1 MASGSDSGATLRLL
15 GTVVIAAAVIVSCWI
30 LGGAVVRARGSGE
43 EIRVTGSAR
52 KPIRSDFAI
61 WTARIAY
68 RANDVSGGYEN
79 TKRGTDRLIAYLRKQ
94 GFGEKEIVRGALRTN
109 KLFAASQGNEYQNAD
124 TFREIAGYDVSQ
136 TVEVRSQQVDK
147 VEAVARESTE
157 LLAQGVALESDPPQY
172 LYTKIADVKREILG
186 EAAED
191 ALKRAQEIAS
201 KSGAAVGQVRSVRM
215 SPLQITS
222 AYSTDVSGMGQYDTT
237 AIDKAITAIVTVS
250 FGIK

>member
-1 MASGSDSGATLRLL
+1 MAFGSVSGATMRLV
-15 GTVVIAAAVIVSCWI
+15 GTLAIATAVVASFWI
-30 LGGAVVRARGSGE
+30 LGGAIVRAKGNGE

-52 KPIRSDFAI
+52 RPIRSDFAI

-68 RANDVSGGYEN
+68 RSNEVSGGYEN

-94 GFGEKEIVRGALRTN
+94 GFGEKEIVRGALKTT
-109 KLFAASQGNEYQNAD
+109 KLFAAAQGNEYQNAD
-124 TFREIAGYDVSQ
+124 TFRQIVGYDVSQ
-136 TVEVRSQQVDK
+136 SVEVRSNQVDK

-157 LLAQGVALESDPPQY
+157 LLAQGIALESDPPQY
-172 LYTKIADVKREILG
+172 LYTKISDVKREILG
-186 EAAED
+186 AAAED
-191 ALKRAQEIAS
+191 ALRRAQEIAS

-222 AYSTDVSGMGQYDTT
+222 AFSTEVSGEGINDT
-237 AIDKAITAIVTVS
+237 ASLDKAITAIVTVS

>member
-1 MASGSDSGATLRLL
+1 MRLFGTLAIAGAVVASF
-15 GTVVIAAAVIVSCWI
+15 WI
-30 LGGAVVRARGSGE
+30 LGGAIVRAKGNGE

-52 KPIRSDFAI
+52 RPIRSDFAI

-68 RANDVSGGYEN
+68 RSSDVQSGYTS
-79 TKRGTDRLIAYLRKQ
+79 TKRGTDSLIAYLRKR
-94 GFGEKEIVRGALRTN
+94 GFGDKEIVRGALRTN
-109 KLFAASQGNEYQNAD
+109 KLFAVTPGTENQGSDA
-124 TFREIAGYDVSQ
+124 FREIAGYDISQ
-136 TVEVRSQQVDK
+136 TVEVRSSQVDK

-172 LYTKIADVKREILG
+172 LYTKISDVKREILG
-186 EAAED
+186 DAAGD

-201 KSGAAVGQVRSVRM
+201 KSGAAVGVVRSVRM

-222 AYSTDVSGMGQYDTT
+222 AYSTEVSGEGINDT
-237 AIDKAITAIVTVS
+237 ASLDKAITAIVTVS